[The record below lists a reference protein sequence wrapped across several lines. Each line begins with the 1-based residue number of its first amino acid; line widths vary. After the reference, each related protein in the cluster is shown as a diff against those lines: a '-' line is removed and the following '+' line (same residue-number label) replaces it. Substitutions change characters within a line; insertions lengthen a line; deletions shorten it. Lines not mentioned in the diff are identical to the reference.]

1 MYKLKLAYLTVAAI
15 ALAFCLYYGEYAA
28 AAIITIA
35 GFQVAGA

>member
-1 MYKLKLAYLTVAAI
+1 MYKIKSIYLFIAGI
-15 ALAFCLYYGEYAA
+15 ALGTCLYYGEYAA